1 MIKPRGRKNIP
12 LTLMA
17 FGRHLVYAEGTKTE
31 PLYVEDLKL
40 FVSEQLNVSKEDIEI
55 VPVKTNK
62 SQHTVELVQ
71 YAIKDVEK
79 RLNNQ
84 ETINYVW
91 IFYDKDDYQD
101 FDKAY
106 KLIKKQNKVGSDIE
120 WKACW
125 SNECFEVWAYHYF
138 ENLESQI
145 DRKLY
150 IEKINDFLKKNGCKE
165 KYDKTRKD
173 IHHFLTNN
181 GGDIR
186 LATKHMKAKDTD
198 SDSKPNP
205 SSGIYQFAEYLLVYI
220 DNEKAKTKRM
230 N

>member
-1 MIKPRGRKNIP
+1 
-12 LTLMA
+12 MA

-55 VPVKTNK
+55 VPVKNNK

-71 YAIKDVEK
+71 YAIKDIEK
-79 RLNNQ
+79 RLKNQ

-120 WKACW
+120 WKAC
-125 SNECFEVWAYHYF
+125 
-138 ENLESQI
+138 
-145 DRKLY
+145 
-150 IEKINDFLKKNGCKE
+150 
-165 KYDKTRKD
+165 
-173 IHHFLTNN
+173 
-181 GGDIR
+181 
-186 LATKHMKAKDTD
+186 
-198 SDSKPNP
+198 
-205 SSGIYQFAEYLLVYI
+205 
-220 DNEKAKTKRM
+220 
-230 N
+230 